1 MTSRENTTLKRIVGL
16 ALGVVG
22 VWLLLDNVVLDLS
35 DQKYT
40 DEESASDE
48 TKSVAK
54 SNRKSARSPASVIE
68 RQRRGNMG
76 RAPREENVES
86 PSRANLG
93 GGGASNFAP
102 EYADSYPAPASGS
115 PAGGGRNSGGPDSSY
130 DNYQPSS
137 FARGGGSSFDSG
149 PVNSAPTSADSSTL
163 ASNTA
168 GGTNVPFVGAPVMP
182 GFTNEPSESD
192 TVLDEKDDN
201 KTGGVQGT
209 TESVPLTCSANLN
222 GGTFPSAI
230 NVGLSC
236 STSAEIKYCV
246 SSGACCD
253 PEVSGTVY
261 TGNITIGNTDGN
273 YCLSFFG
280 RSDTIGKTSPVIDQ
294 TYTINQDVPDINS
307 MFVQRYFQTT
317 QLTAMNYLESSD
329 FSKDGFMAGQV
340 NLGGIDPSP
349 AGLNLSCQT
358 LMTDTIYAD
367 SPEYSFTTLLAEMS
381 IEGLLA
387 TQALQ
392 IPMTRPELIYGEN
405 NIVTYMANNNGPLP
419 VYGCSMNKVYLSDFE
434 YFQAELAFG
443 DDPNANGVR
452 EFSGG
457 LNPYGFVD
465 VDNTNLELGRAPASL
480 VNQDQGG
487 QELKV
492 GLFGIFF

>member
-1 MTSRENTTLKRIVGL
+1 S
-16 ALGVVG
+16 
-22 VWLLLDNVVLDLS
+22 
-35 DQKYT
+35 
-40 DEESASDE
+40 
-48 TKSVAK
+48 
-54 SNRKSARSPASVIE
+54 
-68 RQRRGNMG
+68 
-76 RAPREENVES
+76 
-86 PSRANLG
+86 
-93 GGGASNFAP
+93 
-102 EYADSYPAPASGS
+102 
-115 PAGGGRNSGGPDSSY
+115 
-130 DNYQPSS
+130 
-137 FARGGGSSFDSG
+137 
-149 PVNSAPTSADSSTL
+149 
-163 ASNTA
+163 
-168 GGTNVPFVGAPVMP
+168 
-182 GFTNEPSESD
+182 NEPTESD
-192 TVLDEKDDN
+192 TILDEKDDN

-209 TESVPLTCSANLN
+209 TETAPLTCSANLN

-230 NVGLSC
+230 SVGLSC
-236 STSAEIKYCV
+236 STTAEIKYCV

-261 TGNITIGNTDGN
+261 TGNIVIGNSDGN

-280 RSDTIGKTSPVIDQ
+280 RSDTIGKTSSVIDQ

-317 QLTAMNYLESSD
+317 QLQAMNFLESAD
-329 FSKDGFMAGQV
+329 FSKDGYLAGQV
-340 NLGGIDPSP
+340 NLGTVDPSP

-358 LMTDTIYAD
+358 IMTDSILAD

-381 IEGLLA
+381 IEDLLA
-387 TQALQ
+387 SQTLQ
-392 IPMTRPELIYGEN
+392 IPMSRAELIYGEN

-419 VYGCSMNKVYLSDFE
+419 VYGCSMNKIYLSDFE

-443 DDPNANGVR
+443 DDPNVNGVR